1 MGDGGSIK
9 IWEYNWLLDPSNSR
23 VVSPRN
29 NIDAIYVKE
38 LFFAD
43 RRIWDPGLVESIFLP
58 WEAEMIQRILVSEG
72 YVEDLLI
79 WPLTPDGN
87 YSVQSAY
94 RMLETNARFL
104 SPCTSSTDGR
114 SKVWKGIWKIKTP
127 NRIRHFIWWAAIESL
142 PTKQNLKQRH
152 VPVEASCALCDE
164 HTESLIHCVW
174 LCDHAQVLELYL
186 KSNNSRETNIIHLS
200 INNCIMCICNKNQ
213 Q

>member
-94 RMLETNARFL
+94 QMLETNARFL

-127 NRIRHFIWWAAIESL
+127 NRIRHFIWWAARESL

-174 LCDHAQVLELYL
+174 LCDHAQVVWKFDISFTRYYR
-186 KSNNSRETNIIHLS
+186 K
-200 INNCIMCICNKNQ
+200 
-213 Q
+213 